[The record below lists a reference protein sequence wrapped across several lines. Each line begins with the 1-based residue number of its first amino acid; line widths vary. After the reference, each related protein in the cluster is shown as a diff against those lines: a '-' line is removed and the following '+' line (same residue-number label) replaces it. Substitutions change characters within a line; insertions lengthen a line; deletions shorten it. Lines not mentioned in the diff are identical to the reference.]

1 MSFDLSPLPY
11 EMDALVPFLSKET
24 IFFHYEK
31 HHRAYLNN
39 LNRLIIDTQYK
50 SSTLEDI
57 LQCSSGDLFNNAAQ
71 VWNHTFYWKCL
82 SPVGGGNPVGKVR
95 DIIISNFGSFD
106 KFKDNFTNSSL
117 SFFGSGWIW
126 LVLDSRDNSIKIE
139 TTINAYNPLIQ
150 GKTPLLTFDLWE
162 HAYYIDYRNSR
173 IDYIN
178 SFWSLVNW
186 EFVNSKIC

>member
-31 HHRAYLNN
+31 HHRTYLNN
-39 LNRLIIDTQYK
+39 LNRLIIDTQYQ

-82 SPVGGGNPVGKVR
+82 SPVGGGNPVGKVH

-126 LVLDSRDNSIKIE
+126 LVLDNRDNSIKIE

-186 EFVNSKIC
+186 EFINSKIY